1 MTDSEPGEPEIEAE
15 AKDDLCAEDEFG
27 AEDEFDPA
35 NFEFDEAMIDGSG
48 HVGAAPSPRR
58 RGAVATAFLGMG
70 LALEEVIYGKERS
83 VPAVVQEASEPDPD
97 RDLELHLDTEEPR
110 NTWVR
115 MRDR

>member
-1 MTDSEPGEPEIEAE
+1 MSASEPGDAE
-15 AKDDLCAEDEFG
+15 LEDEIG
-27 AEDEFDPA
+27 GEDAVIIDFDPGS
-35 NFEFDEAMIDGSG
+35 FEFDESMIDGPTNI
-48 HVGAAPSPRR
+48 GAAPSARR

-70 LALEEVIYGKERS
+70 LALEEVVYGRERS
-83 VPAVVQEASEPDPD
+83 VPAVVQEASDPDPD